1 MTGKRRADC
10 EMRDKLKQMR
20 ALRYSLRTLARNP
33 AFSAVIVLLLAFGI
47 GANTLIFTAVDVL
60 LLRDLP
66 VDHPEQLVRLQDI
79 HPNGFRTYQPSFP
92 VNFQALL
99 RERAQSLQDVFFA
112 IDDEVALE
120 VSGRVEVVDVQAV
133 SGNYYGVLGVH
144 PLLGRLIAEDD
155 DRRGTSYPVV
165 LSYACWRREFAGRSN
180 VLGEKV
186 RLRGFPFTIVGVT
199 PRGFNHL
206 SVEGGADIAIPS
218 AAEHLWEGRVDNI
231 NQGEIFAR
239 VRSGVSIAQ
248 ASAEVGTLFPGLL
261 DATWPDFARGTSMTA
276 QDQRDYL
283 ASEKRNRAV
292 LDPIAHGTSI
302 LLRKQ
307 FAVAV
312 KVLMGAVGALLLL
325 VCANIAGL
333 MLARGEASKKEI
345 AVRLSLGATRFTIAS
360 QLMMDALVLS
370 VLGAAAAMF
379 ITRYGGPMLLAFLPA
394 RRPINLELIPD
405 ASVLAFAAGICV
417 VTALAMSIVPALHLF
432 RADLTALIG
441 RGGPRQRRSY
451 AGIALIALQIALSA
465 MLVAGGGALVRT
477 LHQLRNADP
486 GVDRHNLIVMVI
498 RPSVSVTKFGQ
509 PKEVEAEMNQILIEA
524 RGLPGVEG
532 VSLASMPQMRGLGPK
547 MSIQPTGTLIRDSD
561 FLNTTF
567 SNVTVGH
574 FENVRMHIL
583 AGRDFR
589 PADITTQKPKPA
601 IVSPGFAKRF
611 FPNQDPI
618 GKTFG
623 SGMNITAKADLE
635 IIGVVNDIRFRSM
648 REEAPPMF
656 YTASQGY
663 SGSALYVRTRVPP
676 APVIAE
682 LRTMLASVGPGIAPS
697 EVATMEQDIETSL
710 WQERLIAA
718 LASIFAIASAVLV
731 AIGLYGMLAYSIARR
746 TREIG
751 IRMALGARPGH
762 VIEMVSRDILLS
774 VVPGLLIGVSIYA
787 ASAKVISPVLYGVRP
802 MDAMS
807 VSIAI
812 GLIAGVAAIAASVPT
827 RRAIAIEPSEAL
839 RQE

>member
-1 MTGKRRADC
+1 
-10 EMRDKLKQMR
+10 MR
-20 ALRYSLRTLARNP
+20 ALRYSFRTLARNP

-79 HPNGFRTYQPSFP
+79 HPNGFRTYQPTFP
-92 VNFQALL
+92 VNFQPLL
-99 RERAQSLQDVFFA
+99 RERAKSLQDIFFA
-112 IDDEVALE
+112 TEDEVALE
-120 VSGRVEVVDVQAV
+120 VSGHVKVVDAEAV
-133 SGNYYGVLGVH
+133 SGNYYSVLGVH

-155 DRRGTSYPVV
+155 DRRGRSYPVV
-165 LSYACWRREFAGRSN
+165 LSYAFWRREFAGRSN

-186 RLRGFPFTIVGVT
+186 RLRGVPFTIIGVT

-218 AAEHLWEGRVDNI
+218 AAEHLWEGKVDNI
-231 NQGEIFAR
+231 NEGEIFAR
-239 VRSGVSIAQ
+239 VRPGVSIAQ
-248 ASAEVGTLFPGLL
+248 ASAEIETLFSGLL
-261 DATWPDFARGTSMTA
+261 DATWPDFARGTNMTA
-276 QDQRDYL
+276 EAQRDYL
-283 ASEKRNRAV
+283 ASQKRNRAV
-292 LDPIAHGTSI
+292 FDPIAHGTSI

-333 MLARGEASKKEI
+333 VLARGEASRKEI

-360 QLMMDALVLS
+360 QLIMDSLVLS

-405 ASVLAFAAGICV
+405 ASVVGFAVAICA
-417 VTALAMSIVPALHLF
+417 VTALAMSVVPALHLF
-432 RADLTALIG
+432 RADLTSLMG

-486 GVDRHNLIVMVI
+486 GIDRRNLIVMVI

-509 PKEVEAEMNQILIEA
+509 PKEMETEMNQILTQA

-567 SNVTVGH
+567 SNVSIGH
-574 FENVRMHIL
+574 FENAGMHIL

-589 PADITTQKPKPA
+589 PSDTAMTKPRPT

-623 SGMNITAKADLE
+623 SGMNVVAKADNQ
-635 IIGVVNDIRFRSM
+635 IVGIVNDIRFRSM
-648 REEAPPMF
+648 REESPPIF
-656 YTASQGY
+656 YCAAEGY
-663 SGSALYVRTRVPP
+663 YGAAFYVRTRVPP
-676 APVIAE
+676 PPVIAE
-682 LRTMLASVGPGIAPS
+682 LRSMLAGIGPGVAPS
-697 EVATMEQDIETSL
+697 EIATMEQDIETSL

-718 LASIFAIASAVLV
+718 LASVFAAASAVLV

-751 IRMALGARPGH
+751 IRMALGARPAH
-762 VIEMVSRDILLS
+762 LIEMISRDVLLS
-774 VVPGLLIGVSIYA
+774 VAPGLILGLAVYA
-787 ASAKVISPVLYGVRP
+787 ACARVISPVLYGVRP
-802 MDAMS
+802 MDAL
-807 VSIAI
+807 SIAVAI
-812 GLIAGVAAIAASVPT
+812 ALIAVVAAAAGFIPT
-827 RRAIAIEPSEAL
+827 RRAISIHPSEAL
-839 RQE
+839 RQD